1 MSQLPA
7 IFSAARRRLFF
18 RLIANGT
25 FQAAA
30 IIGSMLLVRHAFNVL
45 LNPEFDDP
53 EVHMF
58 DVSEVWEIVLF
69 ALGLM
74 GCTGFAAWLRFTER
88 VDAERLGQAYIHQ
101 VRLTVFDTMSR
112 FSPRALSERS
122 TGSSMLRFVSDLSAI
137 RRWVSLGLARIV
149 VSLIVTIISI
159 SVLAYLDLYLALCSV
174 VILCLGLIWNLKM
187 GPHMHKVI
195 TETRRRRGHLA
206 ANINEKIRSYIVI
219 QAFNQCRR
227 ERRRFGKQSQRLSE
241 AMVDRAGASAGMRII
256 NEGASALSMAAILS
270 LGALEVFRN
279 MTSSGNVVA
288 AMAVVGF
295 LSTAFRDLGRVHEYL
310 QAYKVSTKKI
320 LEFMDTQQLR
330 GRSAKLPD
338 LEISKGEIEIQRI
351 RVKGSLRNLSGIIPG
366 GAKLAMIGDNGAG
379 KSTLLQV
386 IARLVDPDRG
396 KVLID
401 GQDIRRCN
409 LTSVRDAIGIVSP
422 DLPLLKGSI
431 RYNLL
436 YRKPDASQEE
446 IDRVRQLCKIDDL
459 LAQFP
464 DGEDFRVKEG
474 GENLSLG
481 QRHKLALARALLGQ
495 PAILIVDEIDASL
508 DQEAVKVFVDVITSF
523 PGTVLMVSRFA
534 DRLALAD
541 EYWCL
546 AEGKLKAAVKNKGQ
560 GTTSPCLGLN
570 PWIKGEKDSE
580 QEHGLNDS
588 YKRFIKG
595 SAT

>member
-25 FQAAA
+25 LQAAA

-53 EVHMF
+53 EVHLF
-58 DVSEVWEIVLF
+58 DLSEVWNIVFF

-88 VDAERLGQAYIHQ
+88 LDAERLGQAYIHQ
-101 VRLTVFDTMSR
+101 VRLSVFDAMSH

-122 TGSSMLRFVSDLSAI
+122 TGASMLRFVSDLSAI

-159 SVLAYLDLYLALCSV
+159 SVLAYLDPYLALCSM
-174 VILCLGLIWNLKM
+174 VILSLGLAWNLKM

-219 QAFNQCRR
+219 QAFNQRRR
-227 ERRRFGKQSQRLSE
+227 ERRRFKKHSQRLSE
-241 AMVDRAGASAGMRII
+241 AMIDRAGASAGMRII
-256 NEGASALSMAAILS
+256 NEGATALSMAAILC

-310 QAYKVSTKKI
+310 QAYRVSTKKI
-320 LEFMDTQQLR
+320 LDFMETRQLR

-338 LEISKGEIEIQRI
+338 LKISKGEIEIQRI
-351 RVKGSLRNLSGIIPG
+351 RIKGVLMGVTGIIPG
-366 GAKLAMIGDNGAG
+366 GTRLAMIGDNGAG

-401 GQDIRRCN
+401 GQDIRRCK
-409 LTSVRDAIGIVSP
+409 LASVRDAIGIVSP
-422 DLPLLKGSI
+422 DLPLLKGSL

-436 YRKPDASQEE
+436 YRKPDASKEE
-446 IDRVRQLCKIDDL
+446 IDRVRQLCKIDEL

-464 DGEDFRVKEG
+464 GGEEFRVKEG

-508 DQEAVKVFVDVITSF
+508 DQEAVKVFVDVIKSF

-546 AEGKLKAAVKNKGQ
+546 ADGKLEASVKNNGQ
-560 GTTSPCLGLN
+560 NTVSPCLGLN
-570 PWIKGEKDSE
+570 PWIKSEKDSE
-580 QEHGLNDS
+580 
-588 YKRFIKG
+588 
-595 SAT
+595 